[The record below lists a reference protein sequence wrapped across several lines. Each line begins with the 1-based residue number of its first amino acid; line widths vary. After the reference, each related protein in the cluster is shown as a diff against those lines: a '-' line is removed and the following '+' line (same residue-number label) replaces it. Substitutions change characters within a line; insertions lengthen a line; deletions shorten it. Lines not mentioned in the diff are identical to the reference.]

1 MEEIKMEH
9 KGKGGLI
16 DNRKVHDNHQEG
28 ISRVIQRKGESGR
41 VGQSGKME
49 GKGHANWKR
58 GGESL
63 TPRRG

>member
-1 MEEIKMEH
+1 MEH
-9 KGKGGLI
+9 KMKEGMI

-28 ISRVIQRKGESGR
+28 ISRVTQRKGEMGR
-41 VGQSGKME
+41 VGEPGKME

-58 GGESL
+58 SGGSL